1 MRFSRNPIARALLAS
16 VAAAI
21 VLSASGA
28 VRAGEATDKVTPE
41 PRLNVKPPE
50 GAIALI
56 PYEPG
61 KKPSLDHWKKAWK
74 ANPEGYVVA
83 GGGDMVTRRAF
94 GSMRLHLEFCIPPGP
109 DGKRARGGGNS
120 GVYIMDRY
128 EVQIL
133 DSHGRKPQANGCGGI
148 YRRIAPKVN
157 AALPT
162 GKWQSYDIT
171 FHAPRFNAAGEKV
184 RPVHITVVHNG
195 VTIHDDVEV
204 PKPTGRASGKKEV
217 AEAPLRLQ
225 DHGCPVQFRNVWLV
239 PLED

>member
-1 MRFSRNPIARALLAS
+1 MQARRNLIMHALAAV
-16 VAAAI
+16 VAAAMMFAAHAAGRAAEAPDVTPKA
-21 VLSASGA
+21 VLGAKPPKGA
-28 VRAGEATDKVTPE
+28 VV
-41 PRLNVKPPE
+41 
-50 GAIALI
+50 LI

-61 KKPSLDHWKKAWK
+61 TKPSLEAWNKPWK
-74 ANPEGYVVA
+74 ASPEGYVVA

-109 DGKRARGGGNS
+109 DGKRASHGGNS

-133 DSHGRKPQANGCGGI
+133 DSHGRKPQAGGCGGI

-157 AALPT
+157 AALPA
-162 GKWQSYDIT
+162 GEWQSYDIT
-171 FHAPRFNAAGEKV
+171 LDAPRFDAAGNKV

-217 AEAPLRLQ
+217 PEAPLRLQ
-225 DHGCPVQFRNVWLV
+225 DHGCPVRFRNVWLV

>member
-1 MRFSRNPIARALLAS
+1 MQFARNPIACALVAS
-16 VAAAI
+16 MAAAI

-28 VRAGEATDKVTPE
+28 VRAGEAEKVTPK
-41 PRLNVKPPE
+41 PVLGTKPPE

-61 KKPSLDHWKKAWK
+61 KTPSLAHWNKEWK
-74 ANPEGYVVA
+74 ADPEGYVVA
-83 GGGDMVTRRAF
+83 GGGDMVTRRDF

-109 DGKRARGGGNS
+109 DGKRPRSGGNS

-133 DSHGRKPQANGCGGI
+133 DSHGRKPQAGGCGGI

-157 AALPT
+157 AALPA
-162 GKWQSYDIT
+162 GEWQSYDIM
-171 FHAPRFNAAGEKV
+171 FHAPRFNDDGEKV

-195 VTIHDDVEV
+195 ITIHDDVEV

-217 AEAPLRLQ
+217 AKAPLRLQ
-225 DHGCPVQFRNVWLV
+225 DHGCPVQYRNVWLV